1 MFLRNILMNL
11 VYYARNTLEYFF
23 GYKTWEIIKVE
34 MTYEHSPVEDEDD
47 FIFDPFWDT
56 EIKYWD
62 DNETT
67 GHYMN
72 VTREYNLGLLGDVD
86 IPVSVDDI
94 VLCVSYI
101 YNRRK
106 WKFFTRNMD
115 FSWPPKISDTMK
127 FTPPYVKA
135 ELLDKDGNV
144 VRDVTGK
151 FKRYAGPYG
160 NFYNEPDISP
170 NDLFPDVFHTL
181 RVQNILNTVTE
192 YSLREPIRIP

>member
-1 MFLRNILMNL
+1 MFLRNILMNI

-23 GYKTWEIIKVE
+23 GYKTWEIIKIG

-47 FIFDPFWDT
+47 FIFDPFWET

-67 GHYMN
+67 EHYMD

-135 ELLDKDGNV
+135 ELLDKEKNV

-160 NFYNEPDISP
+160 NFYDEPDIRP
-170 NDLFPDVFHTL
+170 IDLFPDEFHTL
-181 RVQNILNTVTE
+181 RVQNILNNVAE